1 MTIIIRLIL
10 KANMKDQNYLIK
22 AYLGLALILMIS
34 AGLFYFNSGKWGT
47 LLDLSAPA
55 KEQAALEEEAEQEY
69 LRQQGLT
76 RDPAEMSY
84 VEITTQNDLNL
95 DDIETLRGKDTDQE
109 GLNDYEELYLYR
121 TSPYLADTDGDTYSD
136 FLEIKNG
143 TDPLCAEGKICGTD
157 ESNFDL
163 AQKRQLLEQLSGA
176 GETMSDWQD
185 SLQELNFDEIPADVL
200 RQALLESGM
209 PEEELNAL
217 SDDDLFALY
226 QQAKD
231 ELSEASP
238 VTEESQSVIDEE
250 ALLRLSPA
258 ELRAILIQQGADPV
272 KLEEISDDDLLYFL
286 QESISESKNTQN

>member
-1 MTIIIRLIL
+1 
-10 KANMKDQNYLIK
+10 MKDQNYLIK